1 MKANLP
7 KTPPPP
13 KSWDRLPDFEKR
25 AIEEYWSKRFNAQLD
40 HEEAILQKRWLQ
52 LACIVLHNQKD
63 RYGKFRCMAFLA
75 GWKRVY
81 RKCEKF
87 NTNAEIDAYLKTEM
101 DSIFGVDGYPYEW
114 VDSLER

>member
-7 KTPPPP
+7 REKKPP
-13 KSWDRLPDFEKR
+13 KAWDRLPEVEKKIIKDYC
-25 AIEEYWSKRFNAQLD
+25 IEVVREQVN
-40 HEEAILQKRWLQ
+40 HEEALLQKRWLQ

-63 RYGKFRCMAFLA
+63 RYGKLRCMAFLR
-75 GWKRVY
+75 GFKRVY
-81 RKCEKF
+81 RRCEKF
-87 NTNAEIDAYLKTEM
+87 NSNAEIDAYLKQEM